1 MKVKKILSFIVVFS
15 FLTGC
20 FMLSGF
26 SFFKK
31 NTTTSVQQVAENY
44 SKISNNLW
52 CITFQL
58 VWNEFS
64 EKMLN
69 GKPIKFIGGNP
80 VIADELNKKLYNQYD
95 ISDNSYYV
103 TSGKLSSSLKKQI
116 EKDINKKFNEK
127 SDILD
132 FINWN
137 AKNSYLFYSML
148 KKEFTFKYAFDELI
162 AANFNNSTE
171 KVKYFGI
178 NSKSDKKLYKNV
190 QVLFYNSDDDF
201 AVKFLTNENE
211 EVIFYR
217 TDKKGSFENLYSLTQ
232 ELAENTDFT
241 SSDVLTVPE
250 INVDKTI
257 SYDDLT
263 GKQIVGTDLQIS
275 QALQTIKFKMD
286 NKGGSLKSEA
296 AMTVMRMSLVQPST
310 MPRYFVFNKPFVLF
324 LKEQAK
330 EKPYYAMRID
340 NTDYLVKAN

>member
-1 MKVKKILSFIVVFS
+1 
-15 FLTGC
+15 
-20 FMLSGF
+20 
-26 SFFKK
+26 
-31 NTTTSVQQVAENY
+31 
-44 SKISNNLW
+44 
-52 CITFQL
+52 
-58 VWNEFS
+58 
-64 EKMLN
+64 
-69 GKPIKFIGGNP
+69 
-80 VIADELNKKLYNQYD
+80 
-95 ISDNSYYV
+95 
-103 TSGKLSSSLKKQI
+103 
-116 EKDINKKFNEK
+116 
-127 SDILD
+127 
-132 FINWN
+132 
-137 AKNSYLFYSML
+137 ML

-211 EVIFYR
+211 EVILYR
-217 TDKKGSFENLYSLTQ
+217 TDKKDSFENLYSLTQ